1 MSGEQRIA
9 VNTAED
15 LPGADLGRL
24 QPILQRAVRATLE
37 HEDITD
43 ASISV
48 TLLND
53 ARITALNE
61 QYLEHEGPTDV
72 ISFPLF
78 QSGEPPV
85 GDIYIGYDQAKR
97 QAAELSVDLEAELA
111 RLAIHGTL
119 HVLGYDHAED
129 GAREGS
135 EMWQV
140 QESILRQVL
149 ES

>member
-1 MSGEQRIA
+1 VGAALNHESIA
-9 VNTAED
+9 
-15 LPGADLGRL
+15 
-24 QPILQRAVRATLE
+24 
-37 HEDITD
+37 D

-53 ARITALNE
+53 ARISALNE
-61 QYLEHEGPTDV
+61 QYLEHPGPTDV

-78 QSGEPPV
+78 QQGEPPV
-85 GDIYIGYDQAKR
+85 GDIYIGFDQARR
-97 QAAELSVDLEAELA
+97 QAAELSVGLEAELA

-119 HVLGYDHAED
+119 HVLGYDHPED

-149 ES
+149 EA